1 MRTRGFT
8 FIEVLIVM
16 VLIGIIAALGIPRIR
31 DAIQKNNVR
40 GARAALGTL
49 VAKARGA
56 AVQRGCR
63 SAIHFTSGTA
73 GTVWITACKVS
84 NSALTDTLGGVEQ
97 LAVRYNLTLTAG
109 AESMRPAACIPAQRV
124 DGNDT
129 LYTGSNWVATNSWSF
144 INEGNLYFRIRVD
157 TLYKTIKNQLRVD
170 TLEMGVTCLT

>member
-56 AVQRGCR
+56 AVQRGCK
-63 SAIHFTSGTA
+63 SAIHFTSGAA
-73 GTVWITACKVS
+73 GEGWITACKVG
-84 NSALTDTLGGVEQ
+84 NTPPTGTPGGV
-97 LAVRYNLTLTAG
+97 RPPAG
-109 AESMRPAACIPAQRV
+109 RLS
-124 DGNDT
+124 GT
-129 LYTGSNWVATNSWSF
+129 F
-144 INEGNLYFRIRVD
+144 
-157 TLYKTIKNQLRVD
+157 
-170 TLEMGVTCLT
+170 

>member
-56 AVQRGCR
+56 AVQRGCK

-84 NSALTDTLGGVEQ
+84 NSALTDTLGSVEQ
-97 LAVRYNLTLTAG
+97 LAVRYSVTFTAG
-109 AESMRPAACIPAQRV
+109 ADSVTFMPNGVSP
-124 DGNDT
+124 DNT
-129 LYTGSNWVATNSWSF
+129 LTV
-144 INEGNLYFRIRVD
+144 
-157 TLYKTIKNQLRVD
+157 LRVSSSGITD
-170 TLEMGVTCLT
+170 SVMINQVGKVVR

>member
-84 NSALTDTLGGVEQ
+84 NSALTDTLGSVEQ

-109 AESMRPAACIPAQRV
+109 ADSVTFMPNGVSPDNVMTVIRF
-124 DGNDT
+124 T
-129 LYTGSNWVATNSWSF
+129 SNGISDSVM
-144 INEGNLYFRIRVD
+144 INQVGKVVR
-157 TLYKTIKNQLRVD
+157 
-170 TLEMGVTCLT
+170 

>member
-97 LAVRYNLTLTAG
+97 LAARYSVTLTAG
-109 AESMRPAACIPAQRV
+109 ADSVTFMPNGVSPDNVTTLLQVPASGLSDSV
-124 DGNDT
+124 MN
-129 LYTGSNWVATNSWSF
+129 
-144 INEGNLYFRIRVD
+144 
-157 TLYKTIKNQLRVD
+157 NQVRKEVRW
-170 TLEMGVTCLT
+170 

>member
-84 NSALTDTLGGVEQ
+84 NSALTDTLGSVEQ

-109 AESMRPAACIPAQRV
+109 ADSVTFMPNGVSP
-124 DGNDT
+124 DNT
-129 LYTGSNWVATNSWSF
+129 LTV
-144 INEGNLYFRIRVD
+144 
-157 TLYKTIKNQLRVD
+157 LRVSSNGITD
-170 TLEMGVTCLT
+170 SVMINQVGKVVR

>member
-40 GARAALGTL
+40 SARAAIGTL

-56 AVQRGCR
+56 AVQRGCK
-63 SAIHFTSGTA
+63 SAIHFTQGTA
-73 GTVWITACKVS
+73 GKVWVTACKTT

-109 AESMRPAACIPAQRV
+109 ADSVTFMPNGVSP
-124 DGNDT
+124 DNT
-129 LYTGSNWVATNSWSF
+129 LTV
-144 INEGNLYFRIRVD
+144 
-157 TLYKTIKNQLRVD
+157 LRVSSNGITD
-170 TLEMGVTCLT
+170 SVMINQVGKVVR

>member
-31 DAIQKNNVR
+31 AAIQKNNVR

-97 LAVRYNLTLTAG
+97 LAVRYSVTFTAG
-109 AESMRPAACIPAQRV
+109 ADSVTFMPNGVSP
-124 DGNDT
+124 DNT
-129 LYTGSNWVATNSWSF
+129 LTVLRLSSNGIADSVM
-144 INEGNLYFRIRVD
+144 INQVGKVVR
-157 TLYKTIKNQLRVD
+157 
-170 TLEMGVTCLT
+170 

>member
-97 LAVRYNLTLTAG
+97 LAVRYSVTFTAG
-109 AESMRPAACIPAQRV
+109 ADSVTFMPNGVSP
-124 DGNDT
+124 DNT
-129 LYTGSNWVATNSWSF
+129 LTVLRLSSNGIADSVMTNQV
-144 INEGNLYFRIRVD
+144 GKVVR
-157 TLYKTIKNQLRVD
+157 
-170 TLEMGVTCLT
+170 

>member
-109 AESMRPAACIPAQRV
+109 ADSVTFMPNGVSP
-124 DGNDT
+124 DNT
-129 LYTGSNWVATNSWSF
+129 LTV
-144 INEGNLYFRIRVD
+144 
-157 TLYKTIKNQLRVD
+157 LRVSSNGITD
-170 TLEMGVTCLT
+170 SVMINQVGKVVR

>member
-109 AESMRPAACIPAQRV
+109 ADSVTFMPNGVSP
-124 DGNDT
+124 DNT
-129 LYTGSNWVATNSWSF
+129 LTV
-144 INEGNLYFRIRVD
+144 
-157 TLYKTIKNQLRVD
+157 LRVSSNGITD
-170 TLEMGVTCLT
+170 SVMINQVGEVVR

>member
-56 AVQRGCR
+56 AVQRGCK

-73 GTVWITACKVS
+73 GEVWITACKVS

-97 LAVRYNLTLTAG
+97 LAGRYSVTFTARADSGTFMPHGVGPHKTPTL
-109 AESMRPAACIPAQRV
+109 
-124 DGNDT
+124 
-129 LYTGSNWVATNSWSF
+129 
-144 INEGNLYFRIRVD
+144 
-157 TLYKTIKNQLRVD
+157 LRVSASGISD
-170 TLEMGVTCLT
+170 SLMINQVGQGGP

>member
-56 AVQRGCR
+56 AVQRGCK
-63 SAIHFTSGTA
+63 SAIHFTA
-73 GTVWITACKVS
+73 GAAGGGGVTACKGGHPPP
-84 NSALTDTLGGVEQ
+84 AGTPGGRRPLAARYHLTFQ
-97 LAVRYNLTLTAG
+97 AG
-109 AESMRPAACIPAQRV
+109 A
-124 DGNDT
+124 D
-129 LYTGSNWVATNSWSF
+129 
-144 INEGNLYFRIRVD
+144 
-157 TLYKTIKNQLRVD
+157 
-170 TLEMGVTCLT
+170 

>member
-73 GTVWITACKVS
+73 GEVWITACKVS

-109 AESMRPAACIPAQRV
+109 ADSVTFMPNGVSP
-124 DGNDT
+124 DNT
-129 LYTGSNWVATNSWSF
+129 LTV
-144 INEGNLYFRIRVD
+144 
-157 TLYKTIKNQLRVD
+157 LRVSSNGITD
-170 TLEMGVTCLT
+170 SVMINQVGKVVR

>member
-109 AESMRPAACIPAQRV
+109 ADSVTFMPNGVSP
-124 DGNDT
+124 DNT
-129 LYTGSNWVATNSWSF
+129 LTV
-144 INEGNLYFRIRVD
+144 
-157 TLYKTIKNQLRVD
+157 LRVSSNGITD
-170 TLEMGVTCLT
+170 SVMVNQVGKVVR

>member
-31 DAIQKNNVR
+31 DAIQKNNVH

-73 GTVWITACKVS
+73 GRS
-84 NSALTDTLGGVEQ
+84 FGVP
-97 LAVRYNLTLTAG
+97 LL
-109 AESMRPAACIPAQRV
+109 P
-124 DGNDT
+124 
-129 LYTGSNWVATNSWSF
+129 
-144 INEGNLYFRIRVD
+144 
-157 TLYKTIKNQLRVD
+157 
-170 TLEMGVTCLT
+170 

>member
-84 NSALTDTLGGVEQ
+84 NSALTETLGGVEQ
-97 LAVRYNLTLTAG
+97 LAVRYNLTFSPGADSVTFMPNGVSPDNTLT
-109 AESMRPAACIPAQRV
+109 V
-124 DGNDT
+124 
-129 LYTGSNWVATNSWSF
+129 
-144 INEGNLYFRIRVD
+144 
-157 TLYKTIKNQLRVD
+157 LRVSSSGITD
-170 TLEMGVTCLT
+170 SVMINQVGKVVR

>member
-84 NSALTDTLGGVEQ
+84 NSALTDTLGSVEQ

-109 AESMRPAACIPAQRV
+109 ADSVTFMPNGVSP
-124 DGNDT
+124 DNT
-129 LYTGSNWVATNSWSF
+129 LTV
-144 INEGNLYFRIRVD
+144 
-157 TLYKTIKNQLRVD
+157 LRVASSGITD
-170 TLEMGVTCLT
+170 SVMINQVGKVVR